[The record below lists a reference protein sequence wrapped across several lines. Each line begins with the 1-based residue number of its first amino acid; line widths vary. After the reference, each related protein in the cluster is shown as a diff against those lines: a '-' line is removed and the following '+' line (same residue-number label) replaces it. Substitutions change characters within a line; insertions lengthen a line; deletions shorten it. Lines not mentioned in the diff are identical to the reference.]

1 MSDLWWLLLA
11 AAGVAALVLYLARKS
26 THRKPGLPAGI
37 SVHITQHAH
46 ERMTQRG
53 ITHDQVTA
61 VLGQPERQ
69 KCDPIE
75 RSVRL
80 ERDLDGRTLKV
91 WVAEP
96 WPATRQIVVKSTAW
110 QYFTTIKVPVERVG
124 LIIGRGGRT
133 IQQIEEVT
141 QARISVN
148 KMDGSIDIRAGDIRS
163 LETARERVNQIAYR
177 PLGRRRDSTATVTTR
192 SGPTVSGSATV
203 LTRS

>member
-1 MSDLWWLLLA
+1 MVAPLGGGRGRGPRPLPGAEEHAPEAGAARGHLRPYHATRPRKDDPTRHYPRPSDS
-11 AAGVAALVLYLARKS
+11 GSRP
-26 THRKPGLPAGI
+26 TR
-37 SVHITQHAH
+37 TT
-46 ERMTQRG
+46 E
-53 ITHDQVTA
+53 
-61 VLGQPERQ
+61 
-69 KCDPIE
+69 
-75 RSVRL
+75 VRPDR
-80 ERDLDGRTLKV
+80 E
-91 WVAEP
+91 EP

-163 LETARERVNQIAYR
+163 LETARERVNQIADR

-192 SGPTVSGSATV
+192 SGPTVSGSAPG